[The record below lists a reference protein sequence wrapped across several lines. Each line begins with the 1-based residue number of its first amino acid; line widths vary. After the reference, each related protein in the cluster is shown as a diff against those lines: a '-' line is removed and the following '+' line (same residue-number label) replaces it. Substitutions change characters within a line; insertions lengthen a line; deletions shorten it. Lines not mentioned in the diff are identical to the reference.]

1 MRNTDRGFSLVE
13 SIVAIG
19 VLTTGLITLAH
30 LAAMSLQ
37 TGALARH
44 LTLTTILAAQ
54 KMEQLYAQRTLEG
67 SANEIEYLDDHGNVV
82 CDSASGCTAT
92 VYTYVRQWSIA
103 SVLRA
108 PGTALIIVSAA
119 HRSGPRDVR
128 LMSIRRRMRE

>member
-67 SANEIEYLDDHGNVV
+67 SANEIEYLDDHGTVV
-82 CDSASGCTAT
+82 CDSASGCTDPGRAT
-92 VYTYVRQWSIA
+92 CA
-103 SVLRA
+103 
-108 PGTALIIVSAA
+108 
-119 HRSGPRDVR
+119 
-128 LMSIRRRMRE
+128 